1 LTASKSVINGDTLSM
16 SSLTLAFTPIAA

>member
-1 LTASKSVINGDTLSM
+1 LTTSKSVISGDTLSM